1 MDCRR
6 QNNDFDLITFG
17 PISPVG
23 PGFPLGPTAPCD
35 EEAGK
40 LTLVETIYLRNRE
53 ENTFGPG
60 SPWLLCKPGVPGAPF
75 EIVFE
80 TMPQVMTII

>member
-40 LTLVETIYLRNRE
+40 LTLVETIYLRTERKIPLVQVVLDSFATRCSWGTLWNC
-53 ENTFGPG
+53 F
-60 SPWLLCKPGVPGAPF
+60 W
-75 EIVFE
+75 